1 MFIKRIVDLFIDPV
15 KAWESIRD
23 TSPTTF
29 GVLFGHVAVLGV
41 IPPLSAYF
49 GTSKVGWTIG
59 SADPVRLTEA
69 SAGSISLVY
78 YIVIIFSI
86 YMLARVIRW
95 MSVTYGDD
103 KSLAQCM
110 ALAAYPATPL
120 LLVGIVQLYPVLWL
134 NYLIGLVALAYSIY
148 LLYRGTPIM
157 MEIPIERAFLF
168 SSAVLAACL
177 ISLVGVLAVSVTLWS
192 FGIDP
197 VFTVH

>member
-1 MFIKRIVDLFIDPV
+1 MFIKWIVDIFIDPV
-15 KAWESIRD
+15 KAWESIRE
-23 TSPTTF
+23 TSPTTA
-29 GVLFGHVAVLGV
+29 GVLFGHVAVLGA

-59 SADPVRLTEA
+59 NADPVRLTEA
-69 SAGSISLVY
+69 SAGSISIIY

-86 YMLARVIRW
+86 YMLARIIRW
-95 MSVTYGDD
+95 MSVTYGAE
-103 KSLAQCM
+103 KSLAQCT

-134 NYLIGLVALAYSIY
+134 NYLIGLPAFAYSIY
-148 LLYRGTPIM
+148 LLYRGTPII
-157 MEIPIERAFLF
+157 MEIPTERAFLF
-168 SSAVLAACL
+168 SSAVLAVCL
-177 ISLVGVLAVSVTLWS
+177 ISLVGVLAVSVTLWG